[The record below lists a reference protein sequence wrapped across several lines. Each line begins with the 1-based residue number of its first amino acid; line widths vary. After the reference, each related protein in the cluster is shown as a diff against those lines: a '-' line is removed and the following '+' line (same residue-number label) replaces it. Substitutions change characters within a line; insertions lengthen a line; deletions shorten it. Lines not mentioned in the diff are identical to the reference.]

1 MDSGLRRNDGVVLSR
16 FVTVQ
21 RSEVLAMTKTLLT
34 PMSPILTQNYFE
46 LFSLPQQYVLE
57 RVDLDARYREL
68 QRMVHP
74 DRYASAGDQER
85 RVSMQQA
92 THINEAYQVLKDSL
106 RRGRYLLELR
116 GHAIEDRQT
125 THQDPEFLMQ
135 QIELRE
141 ALAEIRRQDD
151 PLQALDRLAREIQAQ
166 YRALESE
173 LAQALDAGEEIEPAV
188 TLVLKMQYFMRLQNE
203 IQELE
208 ADLEDELY

>member
-1 MDSGLRRNDGVVLSR
+1 MPYPSGHCI
-16 FVTVQ
+16 
-21 RSEVLAMTKTLLT
+21 AMTKMLLI
-34 PMSPILTQNYFE
+34 PMPPILTKNYFE

-57 RVDLDARYREL
+57 RAELDARYRDL
-68 QRMVHP
+68 QRTVHP
-74 DRYASAGDQER
+74 DRYASASDQER
-85 RVSMQQA
+85 RLSMQQA
-92 THINEAYQVLKDSL
+92 THINEAYQVLKDPL

-116 GHAIEDRQT
+116 GHVIEDQQT

-141 ALAEIRRQDD
+141 ALAEIRQQDD

-173 LAQALDAGEEIEPAV
+173 LAQALDAGEEVESAV
-188 TLVLKMQYFMRLQNE
+188 TLALKMQYFMRLQNE
-203 IQELE
+203 VQELE

>member
-1 MDSGLRRNDGVVLSR
+1 M
-16 FVTVQ
+16 Q
-21 RSEVLAMTKTLLT
+21 H
-34 PMSPILTQNYFE
+34 ILTQNYFE

-57 RVDLDARYREL
+57 RAELDARYRKL
-68 QRMVHP
+68 QRTAHP

-92 THINEAYQVLKDSL
+92 THINEAYQVLKDPL

-116 GHAIEDRQT
+116 GHAIEDRQS

-173 LAQALDAGEEIEPAV
+173 LAQALDVGKEIEPAV
-188 TLVLKMQYFMRLQNE
+188 TLILKMQYFMRLQHE
-203 IQELE
+203 VQELE

>member
-1 MDSGLRRNDGVVLSR
+1 M
-16 FVTVQ
+16 
-21 RSEVLAMTKTLLT
+21 
-34 PMSPILTQNYFE
+34 PPILTQNYFQ

-85 RVSMQQA
+85 RISMQQA
-92 THINEAYQVLKDSL
+92 AHINEAYQVMKDPL

-141 ALAEIRRQDD
+141 ALGEIRRQDD
-151 PLQALDRLAREIQAQ
+151 PLQALDRLARGIQAQ
-166 YRALESE
+166 YQALESE

-188 TLVLKMQYFMRLQNE
+188 TLVLKMQYFMRLQHE

>member
-1 MDSGLRRNDGVVLSR
+1 M
-16 FVTVQ
+16 
-21 RSEVLAMTKTLLT
+21 LAMTKTLLT
-34 PMSPILTQNYFE
+34 PMPPVLTKNYFE

-57 RVDLDARYREL
+57 RAELDARYRDL
-68 QRMVHP
+68 QRTVHP
-74 DRYASAGDQER
+74 DRYASAGDRER
-85 RVSMQQA
+85 RLSMQQA
-92 THINEAYQVLKDSL
+92 THINEAYQVLKDPL

-116 GHAIEDRQT
+116 GHVIEDQQT
-125 THQDPEFLMQ
+125 THQDPEFLMR

-141 ALAEIRRQDD
+141 ALGEIRNQDN

-173 LAQALDAGEEIEPAV
+173 LAQVLDAGEEIEPAV

-203 IQELE
+203 AQELE